1 MKKVFL
7 FIAAAAL
14 TLAACEKKPVI
25 PIDTDD
31 PTDKPTPEVPE
42 EGYKEKTW
50 KVSFTW
56 DELAGYAMDVAKF
69 PGEEIADFFGLT
81 QEEFYHGM
89 GTFTGSTDE
98 MTTSQEN
105 NTILFGVANKNNT
118 EDLKWIPATSSSFG
132 HWYTA
137 DGAITTWGG
146 KEGNAVIYLESVAV
160 NNEDYNL
167 EWGVESPE
175 AEYLTNQ
182 WYFNVGVYPGRAE
195 IGKTYKATVVYFYT
209 DEDDVELYAYV
220 EYSVTIEAAKA
231 VELDVVG
238 TQEIKHTHAYLP
250 GYAATSIEEEI
261 DFDAIKTA
269 IGIDAADATVY
280 AINSDGSVY
289 PGAGTNF
296 WYSVAGD
303 VMQHGAG
310 CGIDINHDQGF
321 WTYCNYPDE
330 TALTGATCVGTIAF
344 VNPDTN
350 KAYAVKVVVT
360 LSAVDYLIINT
371 LVSYETG
378 ETVYT
383 LSEKNI
389 AAIADA
395 LGVETL
401 DLTAIGGDIA
411 IKGVNA
417 DGSIYE
423 GEYTANNG
431 YWYSSKGDVTTYG
444 SADFNTYIEYRGEG
458 NFGCGLWGETG
469 ETNTVKLALVKG
481 DKTAILT
488 FNLEVDEQK
497 AYETEEVGTLN
508 LTATQKIAAGYGGE
522 VIIVDYDAL
531 CTTLGLTDADFE
543 EKFAVLTVEGTMDY
557 TGESPAGFW
566 FNVNNEICGWG
577 EVNSAYYLNFKYGAA
592 LADASAGKL
601 QIFTGIRNDNATD
614 ATTGEVTHTC
624 PPAGTYTA
632 VVRLANVETLKHV
645 TLTVTL
651 TVTAD

>member
-25 PIDTDD
+25 PVDPDD
-31 PTDKPTPEVPE
+31 PDKPTPEVPDV
-42 EGYKEKTW
+42 GFKEKTF
-50 KVSFTW
+50 KV
-56 DELAGYAMDVAKF
+56 DVVLTKDVTTNYTGVVAEM
-69 PGEEIADFFGLT
+69 PGDDILDFLGLT
-81 QEEFYHGM
+81 ANEFYAGF
-89 GTFTGSTDE
+89 GTISGSGTGGDADLQR
-98 MTTSQEN
+98 SQEN
-105 NTILFGVANKNNT
+105 NTIMFGVANANNT
-118 EDLKWIPATSSSFG
+118 DDLKWNPATSGNCGQYFK
-132 HWYTA
+132 A
-137 DGAITTWGG
+137 DG
-146 KEGNAVIYLESVAV
+146 SVTYWSDEASLFFIE
-160 NNEDYNL
+160 NHT
-167 EWGVESPE
+167 EWGLDGAE
-175 AEYLTNQ
+175 AETLEGMWQ
-182 WYFNVGVYPGRAE
+182 WT
-195 IGKTYKATVVYFYT
+195 IGIRPDHYDGSLSNYKATQVFFYT

-220 EYSVTIEAAKA
+220 EWNLKIEAAEA
-231 VELDVVG
+231 VTLNVVK
-238 TQEIKHTHAYLP
+238 TQEVSFTSEFNNSFIHTDLV
-250 GYAATSIEEEI
+250 SEI
-261 DFDAIKTA
+261 DADALQAA
-269 IGIDAADATVY
+269 IGVSMEEADVY
-280 AINSDGSVY
+280 GINGDGTPSVA
-289 PGAGTNF
+289 PGKNFWFTAEEGNITGYGSGAGLCINDDAGTNS
-296 WYSVAGD
+296 WAWC
-303 VMQHGAG
+303 M
-310 CGIDINHDQGF
+310 
-321 WTYCNYPDE
+321 YPDE
-330 TALTGATCVGTIAF
+330 TLSGKTIKGAIAF
-344 VNPDTN
+344 VNPTTLN
-350 KAYAVKVVVT
+350 AYVVKVSVV
-360 LSAVDYLIINT
+360 LSTIDYLVINT
-371 LVSYETG
+371 LVSYEAG

-401 DLTAIGGDIA
+401 DLAAIGGDIA

-431 YWYSSKGDVTTYG
+431 YWYSSKGDVTTYN

-531 CTTLGLTDADFE
+531 CTTLGLTDEDFE

-557 TGESPAGFW
+557 TGEAPGFW
-566 FNVNNEICGWG
+566 FNVNNEICGWSD
-577 EVNSAYYLNFKYGAA
+577 VDSAYYLNFKYGAA

-601 QIFTGIRNDNATD
+601 QINTGIRNDNSTNTD
-614 ATTGEVTHTC
+614 GEVTHTC